1 MDQAWE
7 SHAGF
12 KAQWAHQQKDKINLV
27 AEWRGMGS
35 GKDGKRKKP
44 KDKAKGRTAV
54 TALEKARRRAPKK
67 TSAKGKA
74 SIASN
79 TAMVNSKSFGTM
91 SKLKNLVSYRNLF
104 NPRPALPVIATSKR
118 A

>member
-1 MDQAWE
+1 MDKAVE

-74 SIASN
+74 SVEGKT
-79 TAMVNSKSFGTM
+79 TAN
-91 SKLKNLVSYRNLF
+91 R
-104 NPRPALPVIATSKR
+104 
-118 A
+118 